1 MPFCAKYTKSSM
13 PQEMNT
19 STMGISMRPER
30 ITARAPFLLSGAASM
45 RCTMSWSVPW
55 VAMVMKVEP
64 NTALH
69 RVYSL
74 LRIFLI
80 SCTSPCP
87 VSPESK
93 NAQGFRFLISQG
105 L

>member
-1 MPFCAKYTKSSM
+1 MPFRAKYTKSSM

-55 VAMVMKVEP
+55 VAMVMKVDP
-64 NTALH
+64 STAVQS
-69 RVYSL
+69 VYSL
-74 LRIFLI
+74 PRIFLI
-80 SCTSPCP
+80 SDHRPYS
-87 VSPESK
+87 
-93 NAQGFRFLISQG
+93 FYYLI
-105 L
+105 